1 MEVSNNPEGVS
12 MTVNTALVADLNS
25 LQTELN
31 SVFPE
36 RQDAIEATLLAILSK
51 EHVFLVGPPGTAKSL
66 LITTVIKAITGAT
79 YFKCAMSK
87 TRSAEAVLGP
97 LDIKLFR
104 EQGIQ
109 VRNDKGYLTDVNFA
123 FVDEIGKMSPILGH
137 DLLAAY
143 NEREK
148 HEVNNGNSVH
158 SIPLYSSFSA
168 SNEMLTDESDDA
180 AALWDRILFR
190 VVVDYLKD
198 KKNFAALLQAQ
209 SMAVSTTVDWPT
221 LQNAIDNDVPAVQ
234 IDASAMKGILKL
246 RAELAKDKIYP
257 SDRRWKASLSAL
269 RARAYL
275 SGRDTIYEEDLAALR
290 FTLWDTLPQIEKIQR
305 LTMAASNPFVDRV
318 LNARQQVQEIAQG
331 ITDRKDK
338 AIPEK
343 ASYAK
348 EANGKLAQVRAELD
362 KLLDDAKGRQ
372 IPKFKEVS
380 DLHRDTLRNMYVV
393 CFEQDEA
400 TAESVIAPKLG
411 KGDGGQS

>member
-1 MEVSNNPEGVS
+1 
-12 MTVNTALVADLNS
+12 MTVNTALVADLNA

-31 SVFPE
+31 KVFPE
-36 RQDAIEATLLAILSK
+36 REDAIEALLLAVLAK
-51 EHVFLVGPPGTAKSL
+51 EHAFIVGPPGTGKSL
-66 LITTVIKAITGAT
+66 LVTTLIKAITGAT

-104 EQGIQ
+104 EQGLQ
-109 VRNDKGYLTDVNFA
+109 VRNDKGYLTDVHFA

-158 SIPLYSSFSA
+158 SIPLYTAFSA

-190 VVVDYLKD
+190 LVVDYLKD
-198 KKNFAALLQAQ
+198 KKNFAALMQAT
-209 SMAVSTTVDWPT
+209 SMAVATTIDWPT
-221 LQNAIDNDVPAVQ
+221 LQAAIDNDIPAVT
-234 IDASAMKGILKL
+234 IDATAMKGILKL
-246 RAELAKDKIYP
+246 RADLQKDHIRP
-257 SDRRWKASLSAL
+257 SDRRWKASLKAL
-269 RARAYL
+269 QARAYL
-275 SGRDTIYEEDLAALR
+275 SGRDVIYEEDLTCLR
-290 FTLWDTLPQIEKIQR
+290 FTLWDTLPQIEKVER
-305 LTMAASNPFVDRV
+305 LTAACANPFVDRV
-318 LNARQQVQEIAQG
+318 LNARSQVQEIAQG
-331 ITDRKDK
+331 IVDRKDK

-343 ASYAK
+343 AAYAK
-348 EANGKLAQVRAELD
+348 EANGKLAQVRTELD
-362 KLLDDAKGRQ
+362 KLLDDAKGRN

-380 DLHRDTLRNMYVV
+380 DLHRDTLKNMYVV

-400 TAESVIAPKLG
+400 TAESVIASKLG
-411 KGDGGQS
+411 KGDGGQV